1 MFRIALPATL
11 LLCLLSTTVVWAEDE
26 KAAYPAGRSTQQIEG
41 LKVELGVP
49 AGLVKDKP
57 ASLVVVLHGAG
68 GSATGMA
75 AAMRE
80 WVPEHYVVCAPKSSG
95 QVWSDSDVAKVKKI
109 IQHLLTTLPIDKT
122 KLHVV
127 GFSNGG
133 FSLGPL
139 AFDDDLKPRT
149 ATWVASGYRGATPPK
164 WAASMGVLALAGTLD
179 ANAASARETV
189 KHLRK
194 NVEVIEAR
202 FQPGLGHKWPTE
214 LMPYFR
220 WWTGAREG
228 RCTPGVDMNF
238 AWGTDQ
244 AAALQAVGRQK
255 KGGVF
260 VYAYKSDATDQT
272 ATDLLQNEVFM
283 DPLVRHYGAQLHPTK
298 LDAVAHGETLAAL
311 GVTSYPAVV
320 VLKKDGKVRK
330 ILQGKTLKERKILA
344 ALRSGAPNKKKPEG
358 Y

>member
-1 MFRIALPATL
+1 MLRIALPAIL
-11 LLCLLSTTVVWAEDE
+11 LLCLLSTSVVLAEDE

-57 ASLVVVLHGAG
+57 ASLAVVLHGAG

-95 QVWSDSDVAKVKKI
+95 QVWSDSDIGKVKKI
-109 IQHLLTTLPIDKT
+109 IQHLLASLPIDKT

-127 GFSNGG
+127 GYSNGG
-133 FSLGPL
+133 WSLPPL

-149 ATWVASGYRGATPPK
+149 ATWVGSGFRGGSPPK
-164 WAASMGVLALAGTLD
+164 WAASMGVLALAGSRD
-179 ANAASARETV
+179 ANATSARETV
-189 KHLRK
+189 KLLRK
-194 NVEVIEAR
+194 SVDVVEAR
-202 FQPGLGHKWPTE
+202 FQTGLGHQWPGE

-228 RCTPGVDMNF
+228 RCAPGVDMNF

-244 AAALQAVGRQK
+244 AAALQAAGREK

-260 VYAYKSDATDQT
+260 VYAYKSDATDHT
-272 ATDLLQNEVFM
+272 PTKLLQNEVFM
-283 DPLVRHYGAQLHPTK
+283 NPLVRHYGAQLHPTK
-298 LDAVAHGETLAAL
+298 LDAVAHGEALAAL
-311 GVTSYPAVV
+311 GVTSYPAVL

-330 ILQGKTLKERKILA
+330 ILQGKTLSERKILA